1 MAMPAN
7 TLSPLPAASAF
18 LEPDDR
24 VRASLLVDY
33 EMGGVD
39 IGDPSQGLQVK
50 AWEARV
56 DGNNIQTRPESGG
69 SWTTITSDSSIT
81 EIALAFDQNMRPT
94 VAYVA
99 SGVAKMYWYD
109 AVSAA
114 YVTTTYAGASSPVV
128 TMDDK
133 RDMQVGLNDVLLF
146 YLQGG
151 RVKHR
156 RQRDRYTIEYDL
168 EDVPTGMTRITRWGF
183 TVGNR
188 IQLEFGTGIPTVD
201 PTDGQIGTFYTDL
214 RTDTLYAV
222 DGTDIIPFIDAAEPA
237 RTAVWRSRK
246 FVLPYAPTHAWGR
259 VNGLLTGNVIVRL
272 YGDGA
277 LISTDTVSARTPFRI
292 PAKRARAWEIE
303 IESTSQI
310 SSATIASSAAE
321 LTEND
326 A

>member
-7 TLSPLPAASAF
+7 TLSSLPAYSAF
-18 LEPDDR
+18 LAPDDR

-56 DGNNIQTRPESGG
+56 DSDNIQVRPDGAG
-69 SWTTITSDSSIT
+69 AWTTVTSDVGIT
-81 EIALAFDQNMRPT
+81 EMALAFDQNMRPT

-99 SGVAKMYWYD
+99 GGVAKMYWYD
-109 AVSAA
+109 ATAA
-114 YVTTTYAGASSPVV
+114 SYVTTTYPGAASPVV

-133 RDMQVGLNDVLLF
+133 RPMQVGLNDVLLF

-156 RQRDRYTIEYDL
+156 RQRDRFTIEYDL
-168 EDVPTGMTRITRWGF
+168 ADVPTGMTRIARWGF
-183 TVGNR
+183 TEGKRV
-188 IQLEFGTGIPTVD
+188 QLEFSTGVEPASGGGAD
-201 PTDGQIGTFYTDL
+201 QIGAFYTDL
-214 RTDTLYAV
+214 LTDTLYAV
-222 DGTDIIPFIDAAEPA
+222 DGTDIVPFISTGL
-237 RTAVWRSRK
+237 RTAVWRSKK
-246 FVLPYAPTHAWGR
+246 FVLPSAPTHAWGR
-259 VNGLLTGNVIVRL
+259 VNGLLTGTVIVRL
-272 YGDGA
+272 YGDGI
-277 LISTDTVSARTPFRI
+277 LVDTTTVDSRTPFRI

-310 SSATIASSAAE
+310 SSVTIASSTAE
-321 LTEND
+321 LTED
-326 A
+326 GV

>member
-24 VRASLLVDY
+24 VRTSLLVDY
-33 EMGGVD
+33 EMGGAD

-56 DGNNIQTRPESGG
+56 SAGTIQVRPDGSGA
-69 SWTTITSDSSIT
+69 WTNVVSDTGIT

-99 SGVAKMYWYD
+99 GGAAKLYWYD
-109 AVSAA
+109 AVTAA

-146 YLQGG
+146 YLHSG

-168 EDVPTGMTRITRWGF
+168 ADVPLGKTRITRWGF
-183 TVGNR
+183 TAGKR
-188 IQLEFGTGIPTVD
+188 IQLEFGND
-201 PTDGQIGTFYTDL
+201 PEPVVIEAGSIGTFYTDL

-222 DGTDIIPFIDAAEPA
+222 DGTDVVPFFDTGK
-237 RTAVWRSRK
+237 RVGLWRSGK
-246 FVLPYAPTHAWGR
+246 FVLRAQPSFAWARINGPGSIDATLR
-259 VNGLLTGNVIVRL
+259 LLADGVEVYEVNITDRDPVRL
-272 YGDGA
+272 
-277 LISTDTVSARTPFRI
+277 
-292 PAKRARAWEIE
+292 PAVRGQIWEVEIE
-303 IESTSQI
+303 GEGIVTSL
-310 SSATIASSAAE
+310 SLASSAAE
-321 LTEND
+321 LR
-326 A
+326 

>member
-7 TLSPLPAASAF
+7 TLSSLPAYSAF
-18 LEPDDR
+18 MAPDDR

-33 EMGGVD
+33 EMGGAD

-56 DGNNIQTRPESGG
+56 DGNNIQVRTDGTG
-69 SWTTITSDSSIT
+69 AWTTVTSDASIT
-81 EIALAFDQNMRPT
+81 ELALAFDQNMRPT

-99 SGVAKMYWYD
+99 GGTAKMYWYD
-109 AVSAA
+109 AVAAA
-114 YVTTTYAGASSPVV
+114 YVTTSYPGATSPVV

-133 RDMQVGLNDVLLF
+133 RDMQIGLNDVLLF

-168 EDVPTGMTRITRWGF
+168 ADVPTGMTRIARWGF
-183 TVGNR
+183 TAGKR
-188 IQLEFGTGIPTVD
+188 IQLEFSTGVAPVASGAD
-201 PTDGQIGTFYTDL
+201 QIGTFYTDL

-222 DGTDIIPFIDAAEPA
+222 EGEDIVPFLDTGL

-246 FVLPYAPTHAWGR
+246 FVLPSAPSYAWGR
-259 VNGLLTGNVIVRL
+259 INGLLTGNVTVRL
-272 YGDGA
+272 YGDGV
-277 LISTDTVSARTPFRI
+277 LISTDTISARTPFRI
-292 PAKRARAWEIE
+292 PARRARLWEIE
-303 IESTSQI
+303 IESTSQV
-310 SSATIASSAAE
+310 SSVTIASSTEE
-321 LTEND
+321 LVE
-326 A
+326 

>member
-7 TLSPLPAASAF
+7 TLSPLPTYSAF
-18 LEPDDR
+18 LAPDDR

-33 EMGGVD
+33 EMGGAD

-56 DGNNIQTRPESGG
+56 DGSDIQVRPDGAG
-69 SWTTITSDSSIT
+69 AWTTVTSDSGVT

-94 VAYVA
+94 IAYVA
-99 SGVAKMYWYD
+99 GGVAKLYWYD
-109 AVSAA
+109 ATAAA
-114 YVTTTYAGASSPVV
+114 YVTTSFPGAESPVV

-146 YLQGG
+146 YLQDG

-168 EDVPTGMTRITRWGF
+168 EDVPTGMTRIARWGF
-183 TVGNR
+183 TEGKRV
-188 IQLEFGTGIPTVD
+188 QLEFSTGVASVASGE
-201 PTDGQIGTFYTDL
+201 GQLGTFYTDL

-222 DGTDIIPFIDAAEPA
+222 DGTDIIPFIDSTEPP
-237 RTAVWRSRK
+237 RTAVWRSKK
-246 FVLPYAPTHAWGR
+246 FIIPGSPVTAWGR
-259 VNGLLTGNVIVRL
+259 VNGPLTDDVTVRL

-277 LISTDTVSARTPFRI
+277 LISTDTVATRTPFRI

-303 IESTSQI
+303 VESTSQV
-310 SSATIASSAAE
+310 SSVVIATSSEE
-321 LTEND
+321 LTG
-326 A
+326 

>member
-7 TLSPLPAASAF
+7 TLSTLPAYSTF
-18 LEPDDR
+18 LAPDDR

-33 EMGGVD
+33 EMGGAD

-56 DGNNIQTRPESGG
+56 DGDNIQVRPDGAG
-69 SWTTITSDSSIT
+69 TWTTVTTDTGIT

-99 SGVAKMYWYD
+99 GGVAKMYWYD
-109 AVSAA
+109 AVAA
-114 YVTTTYAGASSPVV
+114 AHVTSTFSGATSPVV

-133 RDMQVGLNDVLLF
+133 RDMQIGLNDVLLF

-151 RVKHR
+151 RVMHR

-168 EDVPTGMTRITRWGF
+168 ADVPTGMTRIARWGF
-183 TVGNR
+183 TEGKR
-188 IQLEFGTGIPTVD
+188 IQLEFSTGVAPVVSGAD
-201 PTDGQIGTFYTDL
+201 QIGTFYTDL
-214 RTDTLYAV
+214 LTDTLYAV
-222 DGTDIIPFIDAAEPA
+222 DGTDIVPFLDTGL
-237 RTAVWRSRK
+237 RTAVWRSKK
-246 FVLPYAPTHAWGR
+246 FVLPSAPTYAWGR
-259 VNGLLTGNVIVRL
+259 VNGLLTGNVTVRL
-272 YGDGA
+272 YGDNG
-277 LISTDTVSARTPFRI
+277 LISTNTVSTRTPFRI
-292 PAKRARAWEIE
+292 PAKRARVWEIE

-310 SSATIASSAAE
+310 SSVTIASSAAE
-321 LTEND
+321 LAEND